1 LGILPVFVGHWGMGW
16 INSSVDE
23 ALDVGSV
30 LSFQNPCE
38 KMSGMMV
45 CVCNSS
51 TVEMGTGSDLGLSLA
66 SQW

>member
-1 LGILPVFVGHWGMGW
+1 MGW